1 MINFLLCML
10 GNVKVGL
17 GYMLTIYVGMSI
29 SHSIN
34 VLFYVTIY
42 CAKQNSIMYND
53 HQCTY
58 QLLSFLPLMLQPGH
72 ED

>member
-10 GNVKVGL
+10 GSVKVGL
-17 GYMLTIYVGMSI
+17 GYMLTIYVGVSI

-42 CAKQNSIMYND
+42 CTK
-53 HQCTY
+53 
-58 QLLSFLPLMLQPGH
+58 
-72 ED
+72 